1 MKKNQHQ
8 IFQKKKF
15 QLLYKKLQKQYSR
28 KINLDLKRINLAL
41 NKLNNIHKVIKNP
54 INFVGSDGKF
64 STLKSLQYFIQ
75 ENKERVSAFTSPHLY
90 NVQHRFWLKD
100 KFISIKELK
109 KNIKIIKKLKVR
121 LTLFELLTIIYYI
134 SASKLKNVSYALVE
148 AGLLFAKDST
158 RVWDQP
164 RCQIITNINN
174 QHSEW
179 VKPKTLKAICQQ
191 KVGYLSNKTTIY
203 VGKQEPKTMRI
214 IKEILKKNPSKKIYY
229 GSGWTLKKIS
239 NSKRVYADKRGKI
252 ILKNQN
258 VLSDG
263 LWSNVGLAIAV
274 ARFLK
279 ISNKNILKALPKL
292 QFEGRLQ
299 YIRGKLTKLL
309 NPKEKLLVDGC
320 HSEASAK
327 NLASYLKSI
336 DKDIY
341 GIWGMQKHK
350 HPELFIKQF
359 KGIFKKIITVKIPDE
374 PNSCKP
380 QQLKQIANQFNINCD
395 AAPNIESAIKQ
406 LSNKKPKVLACF
418 GSLYLIGKI
427 LSLN

>member
-1 MKKNQHQ
+1 MSTSTNSKN
-8 IFQKKKF
+8 
-15 QLLYKKLQKQYSR
+15 LYTKLQKQYSR
-28 KINLDLKRINLAL
+28 RINLDLKRINLAL
-41 NKLNNIHKVIKNP
+41 NKLDNIHKVIKNP
-54 INFVGSDGKF
+54 INIVGSDGKY

-75 ENKERVSAFTSPHLY
+75 ENKETVSAFTSPHLY
-90 NVQHRFWLKD
+90 NVRHRFWLKD

-109 KNIKIIKKLKVR
+109 KYIKIIKKLKVR
-121 LTLFELLTIIYYI
+121 LTLFELLTLVYYI

-148 AGLLFAKDST
+148 AGLLYAKDST

-191 KVGYLSNKTTIY
+191 KVGYLSKKTIIY
-203 VGKQEPKTMRI
+203 VGKQEPKTMQI
-214 IKEILKKNPSKKIYY
+214 IKEILKKNPSKKVYY
-229 GSGWTLKKIS
+229 NNGWTLKKFG
-239 NSKRVYADKRGKI
+239 NKRIYKDYRGKI
-252 ILKNQN
+252 VLKSKKI
-258 VLSDG
+258 LSDG
-263 LWSNVGLAIAV
+263 LWNNVGLAIRV
-274 ARFLK
+274 ARDLK
-279 ISNKNILKALPKL
+279 ISKKNILKALHKL

-299 YIRGKLTKLL
+299 YIKGKLNKLL
-309 NPKEKLLVDGC
+309 NPKEKLLIDGC

-327 NLASYLKSI
+327 NLSSYLKSI
-336 DKDIY
+336 DEDIY

-359 KGIFKKIITVKIPDE
+359 KGIFKKIIAVKIPDE

-380 QQLKQIANQFNINCD
+380 RHLKNIANRSGINCD
-395 AAPNIESAIKQ
+395 VAPSIKSAIKQ
-406 LSNKKPKVLACF
+406 LSNKRPKMIASF